1 MEHCCLLAQE
11 AGFEVFIRL
20 DRGIEYEQ
28 NLSAPSI
35 ALIFISAKSS
45 RLADLIPLTSAVIVA
60 LESIEPGQ
68 AVHVS

>member
-1 MEHCCLLAQE
+1 LSLAQE
-11 AGFEVFIRL
+11 AGFEVFITL

-28 NLSAPSI
+28 NLSARSI
-35 ALIFISAKSS
+35 ALIFIRAKSS